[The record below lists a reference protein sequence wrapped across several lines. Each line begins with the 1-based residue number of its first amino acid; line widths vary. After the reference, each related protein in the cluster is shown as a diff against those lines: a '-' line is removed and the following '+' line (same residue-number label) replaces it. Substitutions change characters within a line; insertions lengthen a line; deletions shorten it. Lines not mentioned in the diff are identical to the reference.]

1 MPLAYTPTVRPAILF
16 LDDVLSLPVSDR
28 SCHPLA
34 TAFPAL
40 PEQSLLFLPPYLP
53 DPSAPEAWTP
63 SSHIFQALL
72 L

>member
-1 MPLAYTPTVRPAILF
+1 MHLADTPTVHPEIPF
-16 LDDVLSLPVSDR
+16 LDDVLSLSVSDR
-28 SCHPLA
+28 TCCPLA

-63 SSHIFQALL
+63 DSHIFQSHLP
-72 L
+72 